1 MILRFRAKRIAVVGS
16 LAVALA
22 AVFLVVSIV
31 VGPLAGTREAVSPAA
46 EAFSVRGA
54 QKVKMAYADW
64 VKQHDVN
71 GGDRNVTIA
80 LGYWK
85 SMSAEYTRASGLAKL
100 DLIGGS
106 ASVTVS
112 GLPPG
117 QQWDVWLVDNR
128 PGPNQSVKPEPSD
141 AMVRV
146 GRLVSDGDTARL
158 DAKLGPSIF
167 QQFHVDLVVVA
178 RADGDPVTTGLLFGS
193 PALFQRL
200 YTARRSETLLAL
212 SDFASHPGIEVN
224 RRWASLLAVPGAEAT
239 GVQAATPEAAGVT
252 DSTSS
257 NQTGIFVNEDVIFN
271 ALVARG
277 ANLFLNER
285 FRGNGRTCATCHRKD
300 ANFTIDVNFIA
311 ALPDDDALF
320 VAEFTP
326 ALRFDPFGPKFEVPV
341 LMRKHGLIVENQD
354 GMTDL
359 VNRFNMRGVPHTLG
373 MRQSLRP
380 DPNDGSTQPPNQ
392 RTGWSGDGA
401 PGNGT
406 LRDFATGAVT
416 QHFPKT
422 LNRVP
427 GVDFR
432 LPTDPELDAMEAFQ
446 LTLGRQVDLV
456 LPLLLTDPQVKR
468 GQELFIAGTGA
479 GGGGCHACHFN
490 AGAIVNFG
498 GGVRGNRNFNTGIE
512 NQRDRPQV
520 LTLQALGID
529 LTPDIATNIIPR
541 DGGFGQAPGEGPL
554 TDPTGFGDGQFN
566 TVSLVEAADSGPFF
580 HDNSVA
586 TIEGAVEFYNSQEFA
601 DARNN
606 GVRLNLAA
614 TQVEAIAAF
623 LRAINALDNI
633 REATE
638 TATAARSVA
647 SSKPKVADELLKQ
660 VISETTDAMSVL
672 FARSLHTKAVKALE
686 EAIKNFTR
694 ASTGGSFPSID
705 RSQIDRGLAQ
715 LAKARADVVQ

>member
-1 MILRFRAKRIAVVGS
+1 MIPRFKAKRIAIVGS
-16 LAVALA
+16 LAMALA
-22 AVFLVVSIV
+22 AVSLVVSIL
-31 VGPLAGTREAVSPAA
+31 VGPLAGTREAVSPSA

-54 QKVKMAYADW
+54 EKVKMAYADW

-71 GGDRNVTIA
+71 GGDRNVTIS

-85 SMSAEYTRASGLAKL
+85 ALSAEYTRASGLAKL
-100 DLIGGS
+100 DLLDGS
-106 ASVTVS
+106 VSVTVS

-117 QQWDVWLVDNR
+117 QQWDVWLVDNQ
-128 PGPNQSVKPEPSD
+128 PGPRQSVKPEPSD

-146 GRLVSDGDTARL
+146 GRLVSDGDTATV
-158 DAKLGPSIF
+158 DAKLGRSAF

-178 RADGDPVTTGLLFGS
+178 RAGGDPGTTALLFGA

-200 YTARRSETLLAL
+200 YTAFRSERLLGL
-212 SDFASHPGIEVN
+212 SDFAAHPGIEVN
-224 RRWASLLAVPGAEAT
+224 RHWTSLLGVPAAEAT
-239 GVQAATPEAAGVT
+239 REAASLT
-252 DSTSS
+252 DGATGDRI
-257 NQTGIFVNEDVIFN
+257 GIFVNEDVVFTE
-271 ALVARG
+271 LVARG

-285 FRGNGRTCATCHRKD
+285 FKGNGRTCATCHRKE
-300 ANFTIDVNFIA
+300 ANFTVDVNLIA

-326 ALRFDPFGPKFEVPV
+326 ALAFTPFGKKFEVPV

-354 GMTDL
+354 GMSDL

-373 MRQSLRP
+373 MRQSLTP
-380 DPNDGSTQPPNQ
+380 AANDGTTQPPNQ

-422 LNRVP
+422 LNRVD

-432 LPTDPELDAMEAFQ
+432 LPTDAELDAMEAFQ

-456 LPLLLTDPQVKR
+456 LPLALKDPQVAR
-468 GQELFIAGTGA
+468 GQVLFTASVA
-479 GGGGCHACHFN
+479 QGGGNCNACHSNVGAN
-490 AGAIVNFG
+490 AAFG
-498 GGVRGNRNFNTGIE
+498 GGGNRNFNTGIE

-520 LTLQALGID
+520 LTLQALNID
-529 LTPDIATNIIPR
+529 LTPGVSTNIIPR
-541 DGGFGQAPGEGPL
+541 DGGFGQTPGEGP
-554 TDPTGFGDGQFN
+554 DQSGFGNSTFN

-580 HDNSVA
+580 HDNSIA

-601 DARNN
+601 DAQ
-606 GVRLNLAA
+606 GIPRLNLGA

-638 TATAARSVA
+638 AANAAKTVA
-647 SSKPKVADELLKQ
+647 SSRPRVADELLKQ
-660 VISETTDAMSVL
+660 AIAETTDAMSVL
-672 FARSLHTKAVKALE
+672 FARGLHTRAVKALE
-686 EAIKNFTR
+686 EAVRDFTR
-694 ASTGGSFPSID
+694 ASNGG
-705 RSQIDRGLAQ
+705 RIDRGQIERGLDK
-715 LAKARADVVQ
+715 LAKARADVVVK

>member
-1 MILRFRAKRIAVVGS
+1 MIPRLKAKRIAIVAS

-22 AVFLVVSIV
+22 AVALVVSG
-31 VGPLAGTREAVSPAA
+31 GPRGGTREALSPSA
-46 EAFSVRGA
+46 EAFAARGA
-54 QKVKMAYADW
+54 ERVKVAYGDW

-71 GGDRNVTIA
+71 GGDRNVMIS

-85 SMSAEYTRASGLAKL
+85 ALSTEHTGASGLAKL
-100 DLIGGS
+100 DLIDGS
-106 ASVTVS
+106 VSVTVS

-128 PGPNQSVKPEPSD
+128 PGPRQSIKPEPSD

-146 GRLVSDGDTARL
+146 GRLVSAGDTATL
-158 DAKLGPSIF
+158 DAKLGRSAF
-167 QQFHVDLVVVA
+167 QQFHVDTVVVA
-178 RADGDPVTTGLLFGS
+178 RAGGDPGTTGLLFGS

-200 YTARRSETLLAL
+200 YTALRSERLLAL
-212 SDFASHPGIEVN
+212 SDFAAHPGIEVN
-224 RRWASLLAVPGAEAT
+224 RHWASRLGVAAAEAT
-239 GVQAATPEAAGVT
+239 GAAAGVT
-252 DSTSS
+252 DSATGGDR
-257 NQTGIFVNEDVIFN
+257 TGIFVNEDVVFTE
-271 ALVARG
+271 LVARG

-285 FRGNGRTCATCHRKD
+285 FRGNGRTCATCHRKE

-326 ALRFDPFGPKFEVPV
+326 ALAFTPSGKKFEVPV

-354 GMTDL
+354 GMSDL

-373 MRQSLRP
+373 MRQSLTP
-380 DPNDGSTQPPNQ
+380 AAIDGTTQPPNQ

-416 QHFPKT
+416 QHFTKT
-422 LNRVP
+422 LNREP
-427 GVDFR
+427 GLDFR
-432 LPTDPELDAMEAFQ
+432 LPTDAELDAMEAFQ
-446 LTLGRQVDLV
+446 LTLGRQEDLV
-456 LPLLLTDPQVKR
+456 LPLTLKDPQVAR
-468 GQELFIAGTGA
+468 GQALFMANPDANGMN
-479 GGGGCHACHFN
+479 GGGCNACHSN
-490 AGAIVNFG
+490 AGANASFAPGNF
-498 GGVRGNRNFNTGIE
+498 NFNTGVE

-529 LTPDIATNIIPR
+529 LTPGVPTNIIPR
-541 DGGFGQAPGEGPL
+541 DGGFGQAPGEGP
-554 TDPTGFGDGQFN
+554 DHSGFGNSTFN

-601 DARNN
+601 DTRPP
-606 GVRLNLAA
+606 GTVRLNLGA

-638 TATAARSVA
+638 IARAAKAVGL
-647 SSKPKVADELLKQ
+647 SKPRVADELLRQ
-660 VISETTDAMSVL
+660 AIAETTDAMSVL
-672 FARSLHTKAVKALE
+672 FARGLHTTAVKALE
-686 EAIKNFTR
+686 EAIRNFTR
-694 ASTGGSFPSID
+694 ASTGGQFPRID
-705 RSQIDRGLAQ
+705 RALIDRGLTQ

>member
-1 MILRFRAKRIAVVGS
+1 MIPRFRAKRIAVVGS
-16 LAVALA
+16 LAVALG
-22 AVFLVVSIV
+22 AVSLVVSIL
-31 VGPLAGTREAVSPAA
+31 VGPLAGTREVVSPAA
-46 EAFSVRGA
+46 EAYGVRGA
-54 QKVKMAYADW
+54 EKVKMAYADW

-85 SMSAEYTRASGLAKL
+85 SLSAEYTRASGLAKL
-100 DLIGGS
+100 DLIDGS

-128 PGPNQSVKPEPSD
+128 PGPRQSVKPEPAD

-146 GRLVSDGDTARL
+146 GRLVSDGDSARL
-158 DAKLGPSIF
+158 DAKLGPSAF
-167 QQFHVDLVVVA
+167 QQFHVDLVVVT
-178 RADGDPVTTGLLFGS
+178 RADGDPVTTGLLFGA

-200 YTARRSETLLAL
+200 YTARRSETLLGL

-239 GVQAATPEAAGVT
+239 GVEATGAGGSPT
-252 DSTSS
+252 DSAI
-257 NQTGIFVNEDVIFN
+257 GDRIFVNEDVVFN

-285 FRGNGRTCATCHRKD
+285 FNGNGRTCATCHRKD

-326 ALRFDPFGPKFEVPV
+326 ELAFTPFGKKFEVPV

-354 GMTDL
+354 GMSDL

-373 MRQSLRP
+373 MRRSL
-380 DPNDGSTQPPNQ
+380 DPGPGDGTTVPPNQ

-432 LPTDPELDAMEAFQ
+432 LPTDAELDAMQAFQ
-446 LTLGRQVDLV
+446 LTLGRQEDLV
-456 LPLLLTDPQVKR
+456 LPLGLKDPQIKR
-468 GQELFIAGTGA
+468 GQELFIAGTNQ
-479 GGGGCHACHFN
+479 GGGGCNACHSN
-490 AGAIVNFG
+490 AGANATFG
-498 GGVRGNRNFNTGIE
+498 GGGNRNFNTGIE

-520 LTLQALGID
+520 LTLQALNID
-529 LTPDIATNIIPR
+529 LTPDVTTNIIPR
-541 DGGFGQAPGEGPL
+541 DGGFGQAPGEGP
-554 TDPTGFGDGQFN
+554 DQSGFGNSTFN

-580 HDNSVA
+580 HDNSIA

-601 DARNN
+601 AAR
-606 GVRLNLAA
+606 GIPRLNLGA

-638 TATAARSVA
+638 TATAARMVA
-647 SSKPKVADELLKQ
+647 GSRPRVADELLKQ
-660 VISETTDAMSVL
+660 AIVETTDAMSVL
-672 FARSLHTKAVKALE
+672 FARGLHTGAVKALE
-686 EAIKNFTR
+686 DAVRAFTR
-694 ASTGGSFPSID
+694 ASNGGKID
-705 RSQIDRGLAQ
+705 RSLIDRGLAQ
-715 LAKARADVVQ
+715 LARARADVVQ

>member
-1 MILRFRAKRIAVVGS
+1 MIPRFKAKRVAIVAS

-22 AVFLVVSIV
+22 GVSLVVSIR
-31 VGPLAGTREAVSPAA
+31 VGPLAGTREAVPPSA
-46 EAFSVRGA
+46 EAYGVRGA
-54 QKVKMAYADW
+54 AKVKIAYADW

-71 GGDRNVTIA
+71 GGDRNVTIS

-128 PGPNQSVKPEPSD
+128 PGPGRSIKPEPSD
-141 AMVRV
+141 AMVKA
-146 GRLVSDGDTARL
+146 GRLVSNGDTARL
-158 DAKLGPSIF
+158 DAKLGPSAF

-178 RADGDPVTTGLLFGS
+178 RGDGDPVTAGLLFGA

-200 YTARRSETLLAL
+200 YTARRSEQLLAL
-212 SDFASHPGIEVN
+212 SDFAAHPGIEVN
-224 RRWASLLAVPGAEAT
+224 RHWASLGVPAAEAT
-239 GVQAATPEAAGVT
+239 GVEATGAAGVT
-252 DSTSS
+252 DSATGRDR
-257 NQTGIFVNEDVIFN
+257 TGIFVNEDVVFN
-271 ALVARG
+271 ALVATG
-277 ANLFLNER
+277 ANLFLNEK
-285 FRGNGRTCATCHRKD
+285 FNGNGRTCATCHRKD

-320 VAEFTP
+320 VAEFNP
-326 ALRFDPFGPKFEVPV
+326 ALAFSSFGPKFEVPI
-341 LMRKHGLIVENQD
+341 LMRRHGLIVENQD
-354 GMTDL
+354 GFGDL
-359 VNRFNMRGVPHTLG
+359 VTRFNMRGVPHTLG
-373 MRQSLRP
+373 MNRSVAVGAP
-380 DPNDGSTQPPNQ
+380 TAAPFQ

-401 PGNGT
+401 PGDGT

-416 QHFPKT
+416 QHFTKR

-432 LPTDPELDAMEAFQ
+432 LPTDAELDAMEAFQ

-456 LPLLLTDPQVKR
+456 LPLALKDPQVAR
-468 GQELFIAGTGA
+468 GQALFTADPDANGMN
-479 GGGGCHACHFN
+479 GGGCNVCHFN
-490 AGAIVNFG
+490 AGANARFAPEQ
-498 GGVRGNRNFNTGIE
+498 NRNFNTGVE

-520 LTLQALGID
+520 LTLQAFEVNLG
-529 LTPDIATNIIPR
+529 LGVGRIPR
-541 DGGFGQAPGEGPL
+541 DGGFGQTPGEGP
-554 TDPTGFGDGQFN
+554 DGTGFGDGTFN
-566 TVSLVEAADSGPFF
+566 SVSLVEAADSGPFF

-601 DARNN
+601 NANRGGN
-606 GVRLNLAA
+606 RLNLGA

-638 TATAARSVA
+638 TANAAKRVA
-647 SSKPKVADELLKQ
+647 LIKPRVADELLKQ
-660 VISETTDAMSVL
+660 AIVETTDAMSVL
-672 FARSLHTKAVKALE
+672 FARSLHTGAVKALE
-686 EAIKNFTR
+686 EAIKSFTR
-694 ASTGGSFPSID
+694 ASTGGLFPRID
-705 RSQIDRGLAQ
+705 RLQIDRGLAQ
-715 LAKARADVVQ
+715 LARARADVVQ

>member
-1 MILRFRAKRIAVVGS
+1 MIPRFTVKGVAVVGS
-16 LAVALA
+16 LA
-22 AVFLVVSIV
+22 AVSLVVSIF
-31 VGPLAGTREAVSPAA
+31 VGSLAGTREAVSPAA
-46 EAFSVRGA
+46 EAYGVRGA
-54 QKVKMAYADW
+54 AKVKMAYADW

-71 GGDRNVTIA
+71 GGDRNVTIS

-112 GLPPG
+112 GLPRG
-117 QQWDVWLVDNR
+117 QHWDVWLVDNR
-128 PGPNQSVKPEPSD
+128 PGPNQSVKPERSD

-158 DAKLGPSIF
+158 DAKLGPSAF

-178 RADGDPVTTGLLFGS
+178 RADGDPVTTGLLFGA

-200 YTARRSETLLAL
+200 YTARRSETLLGV
-212 SDFASHPGIEVN
+212 SDFASHPGIKVN
-224 RRWASLLAVPGAEAT
+224 RGWASLGVPAAEAT
-239 GVQAATPEAAGVT
+239 GVQAATPGAAGVT
-252 DSTSS
+252 DSATGVDR
-257 NQTGIFVNEDVIFN
+257 TGIFVNEDVVFN

-285 FRGNGRTCATCHRKD
+285 FNGNGRTCATCHRKD
-300 ANFTIDVNFIA
+300 ANFTLDVNFIA
-311 ALPDDDALF
+311 TLPDDDALF

-326 ALRFDPFGPKFEVPV
+326 ALGFTPTGKKFEVPV

-354 GMTDL
+354 GMSDL

-373 MRQSLRP
+373 MRQSLTP
-380 DPNDGSTQPPNQ
+380 ANDGTAQPPNQ

-422 LNRVP
+422 LNREI

-432 LPTDPELDAMEAFQ
+432 LPTDAELDAMEAFQ
-446 LTLGRQVDLV
+446 LTLGRQVDLA
-456 LPLLLTDPQVKR
+456 LPLTLKDPQVAR
-468 GQELFIAGTGA
+468 GQTLFIANVAA
-479 GGGGCHACHFN
+479 GGGGCNACHAN
-490 AGAIVNFG
+490 AGANAAFG
-498 GGVRGNRNFNTGIE
+498 GGGNRNFNTGVE

-529 LTPDIATNIIPR
+529 LTPDVATNIIPR
-541 DGGFGQAPGEGPL
+541 DGGFGQAPGEGPASN
-554 TDPTGFGDGQFN
+554 PTGFGDSSFN
-566 TVSLVEAADSGPFF
+566 TVSVVEAADSGPFF

-601 DARNN
+601 DAR
-606 GVRLNLAA
+606 GIPRLNLAA

-647 SSKPKVADELLKQ
+647 NSKPRVADELLKQ
-660 VISETTDAMSVL
+660 AIAETTDAMSVL
-672 FARSLHTKAVKALE
+672 FARSLHTTAVKALE
-686 EAIKNFTR
+686 DAIRAFTR
-694 ASTGGSFPSID
+694 ASNGGRID
-705 RSQIDRGLAQ
+705 QSQITRGLGL
-715 LAKARADVVQ
+715 LAKARADIL

>member
-1 MILRFRAKRIAVVGS
+1 
-16 LAVALA
+16 
-22 AVFLVVSIV
+22 
-31 VGPLAGTREAVSPAA
+31 
-46 EAFSVRGA
+46 
-54 QKVKMAYADW
+54 MAYADW

-71 GGDRNVTIA
+71 GGDRNVMIS

-85 SMSAEYTRASGLAKL
+85 SLSAEYTRASGLAKL
-100 DLIGGS
+100 DLIDGS
-106 ASVTVS
+106 VSATVS

-117 QQWDVWLVDNR
+117 HQWDVWLVDNR
-128 PGPNQSVKPEPSD
+128 PGPGHSVKPEPAD
-141 AMVRV
+141 AMIRV
-146 GRLVSDGDTARL
+146 GRLVSNGDTARL
-158 DAKLGPSIF
+158 DAKLGRSAF
-167 QQFHVDLVVVA
+167 RQFHVDLVVVA
-178 RADGDPVTTGLLFGS
+178 RADGDPGTTGLLFGA

-200 YTARRSETLLAL
+200 YTARRSETLLGL

-224 RRWASLLAVPGAEAT
+224 RRCASLLAVPGAEAT
-239 GVQAATPEAAGVT
+239 GVEATGAGGSPT
-252 DSTSS
+252 DSAIADR
-257 NQTGIFVNEDVIFN
+257 IFVNEDVVFN
-271 ALVARG
+271 ALVAGG

-285 FRGNGRTCATCHRKD
+285 FNGNGRTCATCHRKD

-326 ALRFDPFGPKFEVPV
+326 ELAFTPSGPKFEVPV

-354 GMTDL
+354 GMSDL

-373 MRQSLRP
+373 MRQSLTP
-380 DPNDGSTQPPNQ
+380 ANDGTAQPPNQ

-416 QHFPKT
+416 QHFTKR

-427 GVDFR
+427 GKDFR
-432 LPTDPELDAMEAFQ
+432 LPTDAELDAMEAFQ
-446 LTLGRQVDLV
+446 LTLGRQVELV
-456 LPLLLTDPQVKR
+456 LPLALKDPQVKR

-479 GGGGCHACHFN
+479 GGGGCNACHSN
-490 AGAIVNFG
+490 AGANAGFG
-498 GGVRGNRNFNTGIE
+498 GGGNRNFNTGIE

-529 LTPDIATNIIPR
+529 LTPDVATSIIPR

-554 TDPTGFGDGQFN
+554 SNPTGFGDSSFN

-606 GVRLNLAA
+606 GVRLNLGA

-638 TATAARSVA
+638 TANAAKTVA
-647 SSKPKVADELLKQ
+647 SSRPRVADELLKQ
-660 VISETTDAMSVL
+660 AIVETTDAMSVL
-672 FARSLHTKAVKALE
+672 FARGLHTGAVKALE
-686 EAIKNFTR
+686 EAVRAFTR
-694 ASTGGSFPSID
+694 ASNGGKID
-705 RSQIDRGLAQ
+705 RSLIDRGLAQ
-715 LAKARADVVQ
+715 LARARADVVQ